1 MKYPNEDVTT
11 SRVKQQNASEKFVK
25 IKMEL
30 KVFQI
35 SLQKWLV
42 KEIDSFR
49 DRAKQLT
56 EKHTIVDGRTKE
68 RQKRKLKF
76 TFVAVLLVDSLRR
89 LT

>member
-68 RQKRKLKF
+68 RQEAKVKIHLCRCL
-76 TFVAVLLVDSLRR
+76 ARR
-89 LT
+89 